1 MTLYQPRVCGIKW
14 NERSYNRMCRTA
26 VFRTLAAIAISIL
39 ICAAQANAA
48 VVKVD
53 LLGGLGEFEFS
64 ADTAWQMITKNGW
77 PNGVCESTPGDSVA
91 DGWYR
96 LTSLGLVPKEN
107 TVFSIAPKTGLK
119 GSASQFIGIR
129 GAEGMISLRRNVSV
143 RNDQPSELHAGDKL
157 VYRIDRV
164 YMPKFTLPQGASVQ
178 YQLAVNYHTPAPVQE
193 RVTKTMP
200 ISTQPYG
207 IEVDLDVPSDAHVI
221 TLGVEVT
228 VKGNPGTVVPG
239 VYVDGVRL
247 YRKKADGMTYEME
260 QVPIPKTNR
269 SIKTQIYQCE
279 AKQNDTYTMAR
290 DFDAVF
296 LKFGSDYPWAL
307 RLKYYN
313 PGIKV
318 GYYALSGAVSDY
330 RNADMV
336 DPIYNNSPMTLS
348 EVAANNPEWLYRWP
362 VGYTPTVDNRPDRLK
377 DVFFLYDPS
386 YNLHYFV
393 DLTNPDYQQAWREIV
408 ARKASSYRLDMV
420 FADGAEALHPGPSS
434 PIQRTPAEV
443 QNFLK
448 AVGPHVRKAGLQF
461 VVNYCVGNLLD
472 GPAVAYFDPNW
483 KANPAAAADGY
494 VNNTKDNTPNAFF
507 QEWSFFRH
515 WYTNGVDKNQYEL
528 GYWLMTLNNMEA
540 INYWSKTVA
549 CSQPRVMY
557 VCVHG
562 VNRFEDPAEG
572 RGGWMH
578 FGLCSYLLEQSDYT
592 MLSFSQVGAQ
602 GQYVPTDLTAT
613 ARLGTPLGKRTIL
626 EPDGSLQS
634 KTYKN
639 GLVVVNGHP
648 NLCRTFK
655 LPRKLIDED
664 GIALK
669 ASTIV
674 TLPPHSGAM
683 FFNK

>member
-1 MTLYQPRVCGIKW
+1 
-14 NERSYNRMCRTA
+14 MCRSAIFRVLA
-26 VFRTLAAIAISIL
+26 VMAISIL

-48 VVKVD
+48 LVKVD

-64 ADTAWQMITKNGW
+64 ADTAWQMITTNGW
-77 PNGVCESTPGDSVA
+77 PNGVCEATPEDSVA
-91 DGWYR
+91 VGWYR
-96 LTSLGLVPKEN
+96 LSSLGLAPKDN
-107 TVFSIAPKTGLK
+107 TVFSIVPNAGLN
-119 GSASQFIGIR
+119 GSACQFIGIL
-129 GAEGMISLRRNVSV
+129 GAEGMISLRKTVNV
-143 RNDQPSELHAGDKL
+143 RNDQPSELHGGDKL

-164 YMPKFTLPQGASVQ
+164 YMPKFALPQGSSVQ

-193 RVTKTMP
+193 RVTKPMP

-207 IEVDLDVPSDAHVI
+207 IEVDLEVPDDAHVI

-228 VKGNPGTVVPG
+228 VKGNPGAVVPG

-247 YRKKADGMTYEME
+247 YRKTADGSDFEME
-260 QVPIPKTNR
+260 QVPIPKENR
-269 SIKTQIYQCE
+269 SIKTQIYLCE
-279 AKQNDTYTMAR
+279 AKQNDTYTIAR

-296 LKFGSDYPWAL
+296 LKFGSDYPWAQ

-313 PGIKV
+313 PDIKV

-330 RNADMV
+330 RTVDMV
-336 DPIYNNSPMTLS
+336 DPVYSNSPMSLS
-348 EVAANNPEWLYRWP
+348 EVAANNPEWLYSWP
-362 VGYTPTVDNRPDRLK
+362 VGYTPAVDNRPDRLK

-393 DLTNPDYQQAWREIV
+393 DLTNPDYQKAWREIV

-434 PIQRTPAEV
+434 PVQRTSAEV

-448 AVGPHVRKAGLQF
+448 SVTPHLRDAGLPC
-461 VVNYCVGNLLD
+461 VVNYCVGNLLS
-472 GPAVAYFDPNW
+472 GPAAAYFDPNW
-483 KANPAAAADGY
+483 KTSPATAAEGY
-494 VNNTKDNTPNAFF
+494 VNNNINNTPDAFF
-507 QEWSFFRH
+507 QEWSFFTH
-515 WYTNGVDKNQYEL
+515 WPVNGVDMNQYEL
-528 GYWLMTLNNMEA
+528 SYWLMTLDNMEA
-540 INYWSKTVA
+540 ITYWSKTVA
-549 CSQPRVMY
+549 WAQPRVMY
-557 VCVHG
+557 VSVHG
-562 VNRFEDPAEG
+562 VDRLEDPAEG

-592 MLSFSQVGAQ
+592 MLGFSRVGAQ
-602 GQYVPTDLTAT
+602 GEYIPVDLTAT
-613 ARLGTPLGKRTIL
+613 ARLSTPLGRRACL
-626 EPDGSLQS
+626 EPDGSLQA

-648 NLCRTFK
+648 RLSKTFK

-664 GIALK
+664 GVSLK
-669 ASTIV
+669 ANTEI
-674 TLPPHSGAM
+674 TLPPHSGAI

>member
-1 MTLYQPRVCGIKW
+1 
-14 NERSYNRMCRTA
+14 MCRSA
-26 VFRTLAAIAISIL
+26 VFRVLAVIAISIL

-48 VVKVD
+48 LVKVD

-64 ADTAWQMITKNGW
+64 ADTSWQMITRDGW
-77 PNGVCESTPGDSVA
+77 PNGVCEATPDDSVA
-91 DGWYR
+91 AGWYR
-96 LTSLGLVPKEN
+96 LTSLGLVPIEN
-107 TVFSIAPKTGLK
+107 TIFSIVPKTGLK
-119 GSASQFIGIR
+119 GSASQFMGMR
-129 GAEGMISLRRNVSV
+129 GAEGKISLRRNITV

-164 YMPKFTLPQGASVQ
+164 YMPKFTLPKGTSVQ
-178 YQLAVNYHTPAPVQE
+178 FQLAVNYHTPAPVQE
-193 RVTKTMP
+193 RVTKPMP

-207 IEVDLDVPSDAHVI
+207 IEVDLEVPCDAHVI
-221 TLGVEVT
+221 TLGVEMT
-228 VKGNPGTVVPG
+228 VAGNPGAVVPG
-239 VYVDGVRL
+239 VYIDGVRL
-247 YRKKADGMTYEME
+247 YRKKANGMTYETE
-260 QVPIPKTNR
+260 QVPVPKTNR
-269 SIKTQIYQCE
+269 SIKTQIYQCD
-279 AKQNDTYTMAR
+279 AKQNDTYTIAR

-296 LKFGSDYPWAL
+296 LKFGSDYPWAQ

-313 PGIKV
+313 PNIKV

-330 RNADMV
+330 RDANMV

-348 EVAANNPEWLYRWP
+348 EVAAHNPEWLYRWP
-362 VGYTPTVDNRPDRLK
+362 AGYVPAVDNRPDRLK

-393 DLTNPDYQQAWREIV
+393 DITNPGYQQAWREIV
-408 ARKASSYRLDMV
+408 ARKASSFRLDMV
-420 FADGAEALHPGPSS
+420 FLDGAEALHPGPSS
-434 PIQRTPAEV
+434 PVQRTPAEV

-448 AVGPHVRKAGLQF
+448 AVAPRLRQAGLQC

-483 KANPAAAADGY
+483 RTSPAAAADGY
-494 VNNTKDNTPNAFF
+494 VSNTRDNTPDAFF

-515 WYTNGVDKNQYEL
+515 WKTNGVDMNQYEL

-540 INYWSKTVA
+540 INYWSKMSVRGQQR
-549 CSQPRVMY
+549 CMY
-557 VCVHG
+557 VSVHG
-562 VNRFEDPAEG
+562 VDRFEDPAEG

-578 FGLCSYLLEQSDYT
+578 FGLCSYLLEQSEYT
-592 MLSFSQVGAQ
+592 MLSFSRVGAQ
-602 GQYVPTDLTAT
+602 GAYIPIDLTAT
-613 ARLGTPLGKRTIL
+613 ARLGTPLGKRSIL

-634 KTYKN
+634 KAYKN

-648 NLCRTFK
+648 KLSRTFT

-664 GIALK
+664 GVSLK
-669 ASTIV
+669 PKTVI
-674 TLPPHSGAM
+674 TLPPCTGAM